1 MAGEVFFDIAVDA
14 VVTQPADGVVTN
26 GVKDVVTVKVGE
38 DLDASLVS
46 LSANASATL
55 VSTPKYTASG
65 ISRVLSSQLL
75 LQNLVEL
82 STSVMMATG
91 CTLPLKDPAV
101 NSLT

>member
-1 MAGEVFFDIAVDA
+1 
-14 VVTQPADGVVTN
+14 VTQPADGVVTN

-65 ISRVLSSQLL
+65 NIQSIVFTASATKSGGAVYLSYDGYRF
-75 LQNLVEL
+75 
-82 STSVMMATG
+82 A
-91 CTLPLKDPAV
+91 TLPLKDPAV
-101 NSLT
+101 KSLT